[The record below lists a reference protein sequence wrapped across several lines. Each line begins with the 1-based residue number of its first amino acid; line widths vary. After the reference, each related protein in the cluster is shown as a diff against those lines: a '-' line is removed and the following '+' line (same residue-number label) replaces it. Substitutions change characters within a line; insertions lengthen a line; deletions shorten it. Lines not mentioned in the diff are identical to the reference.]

1 VQLTVLGRFF
11 HFFFEAC
18 IAQTYFGMQPTQR
31 RNRDGIGLT
40 PMDTLRDITTDDHPA
55 LLHLNSDFATELSS
69 LDEAGLRALMTA
81 ACYAR
86 SFEADNRLA
95 GVLIALDQGADY
107 DGVNFNWF
115 KSRYENFVYV
125 DRIVVAASM
134 QGRGVA
140 RVLYADL
147 FAWAK
152 SHGVER
158 VTCEVNVDPPN
169 VASDALHAALGF
181 FEVGRARLRNGKTVR
196 YMVRDLV

>member
-1 VQLTVLGRFF
+1 MT
-11 HFFFEAC
+11 
-18 IAQTYFGMQPTQR
+18 
-31 RNRDGIGLT
+31 
-40 PMDTLRDITTDDHPA
+40 TLRDITTDDHSVV
-55 LLHLNSDFATELSS
+55 LHLNSAFTTELSA
-69 LDEAGLRALMTA
+69 LDEVGLRTLMAA

-86 SFEADNRLA
+86 PFDADNRLA
-95 GVLIALDQGADY
+95 GILIALDQDANY

-181 FEVGRARLRNGKTVR
+181 FEVGRARLRDGKTVR
-196 YMVRDLV
+196 YMVCDLV